1 MTSNNHSRIFKNA
14 KTGTL
19 LIELS
24 TIYPTTTDIIHFEAK
39 KLGLRA
45 LDAPIGRLAWHAQR
59 GESLFMVGGARSDF
73 DKAMPLLKKS
83 IDYYEQFSAKKFWP
97 DWGYEEAQKIYKQ
110 GLNKLEN
117 KK

>member
-1 MTSNNHSRIFKNA
+1 MLIVSCSKVEEVVDEKNKPIA
-14 KTGTL
+14 FGGGT
-19 LIELS
+19 
-24 TIYPTTTDIIHFEAK
+24 
-39 KLGLRA
+39 
-45 LDAPIGRLAWHAQR
+45 
-59 GESLFMVGGARSDF
+59 